1 MTDDHGFPEKAPGWP
16 YRRVEDADIA
26 ILAMKRLETF
36 EETLQ
41 GIGLAK
47 PRNPTGHVD
56 TIEGRRNS
64 VVGQCVVVYSV
75 I

>member
-36 EETLQ
+36 EETLRVRAQ
-41 GIGLAK
+41 HPNTHSRARKHIFPLIAS
-47 PRNPTGHVD
+47 P
-56 TIEGRRNS
+56 
-64 VVGQCVVVYSV
+64 
-75 I
+75 